1 MNTVKEI
8 LIMFIVL
15 FFLNRWNDINCY
27 CPKSLN
33 WRNKK
38 KNPLI
43 TFEQKILQQ
52 LLFFILSRSILYPLL
67 TIVGGFRS
75 SYWCS
80 SHPHLLIYK
89 LKFTF
94 FIELFNLH
102 TCSVVQKLQ
111 TNQKWF
117 HYFPGSTWCLP
128 ILSGLYEQE

>member
-27 CPKSLN
+27 FPKSLN

-117 HYFPGSTWCLP
+117 HYFPGSTRRLP